1 MNVNSRRPG
10 RQAGFDHFGIEVED
24 IEAIRARVQDDYP
37 AIELLQRPTS
47 RSYAA
52 TSMHDPLGNVFDLS
66 PASMDNRK
74 SIYLE
79 LSDDQRSARRISHL
93 FLRTVD
99 PERVAR
105 FYADVFEL
113 QERAKD
119 AGDPNY
125 YLTDRTV
132 TLVVA
137 PWKISNYSGGGIE
150 RPALDH
156 LGFEVES
163 LEAFQT
169 DLERL
174 AASNPRLAPMPTSGR
189 DEREVRMKLL
199 STCKLGTYHLAD
211 PDGVL
216 LDV

>member
-1 MNVNSRRPG
+1 
-10 RQAGFDHFGIEVED
+10 VED

-37 AIELLQRPTS
+37 SVELAQRPSS

-74 SIYLE
+74 SIHLE
-79 LSDDQRSARRISHL
+79 LSDDRRGTRRISHL

-105 FYADVFEL
+105 FYVDVFEL
-113 QERAKD
+113 QEREKE

-125 YLTDRTV
+125 YLTDGTV

-137 PWKISNYSGGGIE
+137 PWSINNYTGGGIE

-163 LEAFQT
+163 LEAFQA

-174 AASNPRLAPMPTSGR
+174 AASNPSLAPMPTAGR
-189 DEREVRMKLL
+189 AEREVRMKLL
-199 STCKLGTYHLAD
+199 ATCKLGAYHLAD

-216 LDV
+216 LDVSEYR